1 MTTIKNIINYHCT
14 TALTHLNALSQWLV
28 CRIMQTQSNEALI
41 SHKWN
46 VWETSVQ
53 AAICHL
59 DTSTLTKLRYYTK
72 LLVRSC
78 FSWGNLTDLG
88 LRGGRPGCPRWL
100 TDRHVD
106 FVALCAYRYTHKYKC
121 TSTNLDSV
129 KTSLL
134 SHADETPGQAPND
147 SGGENERKSLERFR
161 RLSKVK
167 TSRRVRH
174 FNNSTLF
181 LDLMS
186 SSCLASHSTLLF

>member
-1 MTTIKNIINYHCT
+1 MPEMIKREKCEH
-14 TALTHLNALSQWLV
+14 
-28 CRIMQTQSNEALI
+28 
-41 SHKWN
+41 
-46 VWETSVQ
+46 
-53 AAICHL
+53 
-59 DTSTLTKLRYYTK
+59 
-72 LLVRSC
+72 VR
-78 FSWGNLTDLG
+78 
-88 LRGGRPGCPRWL
+88 
-100 TDRHVD
+100 
-106 FVALCAYRYTHKYKC
+106 LCARRYTHKHTHAHMS

-134 SHADETPGQAPND
+134 SHADKTPND

-186 SSCLASHSTLLF
+186 SSCLASHSSLLF